1 MRGEGGT
8 KGRGGL
14 LKSLVLVRKDLAEEV
29 NPRPNHKE
37 FGFHPEENEQPSKNF
52 KHESAKLTF
61 VFRNKMPGDL
71 LGALW

>member
-1 MRGEGGT
+1 MIV
-8 KGRGGL
+8 K
-14 LKSLVLVRKDLAEEV
+14 KDLAEKV
-29 NPRPNHKE
+29 TPRTNHEE

-52 KHESAKLTF
+52 KHEHAELRF